1 MKKLFY
7 IAFFAFA
14 MVSSSFTFAAYDPGD
29 LINAVKRSQ
38 IITELFMERWGVTEN
53 SLSLEE
59 LEKLPLQ
66 ERFYYINRG
75 GFSQKIDVNFHGETI
90 FGYPVVTPFGQYDLS
105 LFRIFGSAIVRFD
118 NLADFGIFNWGL
130 ALSAAGYRYGMKKTI
145 TLNNSGGLSDPPVGS
160 FSVSDYL
167 YAQIFDDLVVVSNI
181 FKPFGYLHFGMLF
194 NKQVDPGPDGILDT
208 QDDIRISSKARI
220 FINSNLFNFL
230 LFNLG
235 YNAESDSTEYTATKI
250 DVFSFLSLLGKVK
263 NRFILPDIFLGYSY
277 REQSEKSK
285 EHTFFIELFY
295 NYYNAFYIK
304 GKTEFFLW
312 GRGLLEKDSTFK
324 QNLLEIGFRLD
335 SFTVFRNP
343 EHYYEQSLTGS
354 KISDIDFSYYFLV
367 GVSYLV
373 NERSIDFGNSNAN
386 ITGVSLGVKFVL
398 GGGMVGGA
406 IEARMSYN
414 YSEKLYH
421 LIEAYNHWIAELS
434 LQVGF

>member
-7 IAFFAFA
+7 ISFFAFA

-130 ALSAAGYRYGMKKTI
+130 ALSAAGYRYGMKNHYLI
-145 TLNNSGGLSDPPVGS
+145 IVGLSDPPVGS

-312 GRGLLEKDSTFK
+312 GRGLL
-324 QNLLEIGFRLD
+324 
-335 SFTVFRNP
+335 
-343 EHYYEQSLTGS
+343 
-354 KISDIDFSYYFLV
+354 
-367 GVSYLV
+367 
-373 NERSIDFGNSNAN
+373 
-386 ITGVSLGVKFVL
+386 
-398 GGGMVGGA
+398 
-406 IEARMSYN
+406 
-414 YSEKLYH
+414 
-421 LIEAYNHWIAELS
+421 
-434 LQVGF
+434 